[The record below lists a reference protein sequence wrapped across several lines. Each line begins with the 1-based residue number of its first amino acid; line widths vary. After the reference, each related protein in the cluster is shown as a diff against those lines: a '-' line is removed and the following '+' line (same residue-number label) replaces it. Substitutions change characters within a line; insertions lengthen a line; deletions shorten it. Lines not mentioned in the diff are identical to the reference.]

1 MAVLTIIKEIK
12 SIHPKDVIMV
22 KIGDFYHV
30 YGKDAYI
37 LSYLFNYKLK
47 NIENNCATCGFP
59 IKSLAKIEATLENK
73 KINYMLI
80 DRRNNYDVDEKIDNK
95 NLNTYDEQ
103 FEKAHKYINI
113 KNRIDT
119 IYLELVKDINS
130 KDTKNKINQIEKIL
144 NIKNN

>member
-1 MAVLTIIKEIK
+1 
-12 SIHPKDVIMV
+12 
-22 KIGDFYHV
+22 
-30 YGKDAYI
+30 
-37 LSYLFNYKLK
+37 
-47 NIENNCATCGFP
+47 
-59 IKSLAKIEATLENK
+59 
-73 KINYMLI
+73 MLI

-103 FEKAHKYINI
+103 FEKAHKYIKI

-130 KDTKNKINQIEKIL
+130 KDIKSAISQIEKIL